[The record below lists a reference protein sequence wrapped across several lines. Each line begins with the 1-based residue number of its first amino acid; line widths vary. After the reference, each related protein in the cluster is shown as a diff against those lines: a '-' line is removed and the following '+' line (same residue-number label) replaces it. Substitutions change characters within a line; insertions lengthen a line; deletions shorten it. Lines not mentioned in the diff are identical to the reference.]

1 MPVSA
6 QLIPDPAVEPTI
18 SVDRA
23 ATILGVGRRTL
34 YFAIERDEFP
44 VIRVGKRL
52 RIPTARF
59 LAEFSDLTSGV
70 NATAGQVKDQKAVPA
85 A

>member
-1 MPVSA
+1 MEERERPRGC
-6 QLIPDPAVEPTI
+6 QLIPDSAVEPTI

-34 YFAIERDEFP
+34 YLAIERNEFP

-59 LAEFSDLTSGV
+59 LADYPDLM
-70 NATAGQVKDQKAVPA
+70 AQAGTPESLRS
-85 A
+85 